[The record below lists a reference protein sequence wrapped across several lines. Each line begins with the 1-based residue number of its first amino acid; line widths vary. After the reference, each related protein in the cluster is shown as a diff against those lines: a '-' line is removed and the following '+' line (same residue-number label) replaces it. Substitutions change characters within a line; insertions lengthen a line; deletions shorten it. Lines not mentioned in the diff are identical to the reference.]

1 MTIDYDDEEED
12 NDDKFFMMMYLMTC
26 KVLKSVSSLFIFGRH
41 EKDSAITKIMISV
54 ALSKIEMLR
63 NIAK

>member
-1 MTIDYDDEEED
+1 MHLLSDDQTMFAYTMQYMNAANTI
-12 NDDKFFMMMYLMTC
+12 
-26 KVLKSVSSLFIFGRH
+26 SVSSLFIFGRH